1 MKLPEIFFQLIIEHG
16 SKIAI
21 ISNEKEY
28 TYNDIVL
35 KSNFYKNIILENN
48 ILSGQVVFILS
59 DYSFESIALFFSL
72 SVNKNIIVPV
82 TSENYTEINDRIS
95 ETKPDWIFNI
105 REDKLVKISE
115 DSQIERHELIN
126 KIQKEKASGL
136 ILFSSGST
144 GKPKAMIHNLD
155 NLLQTYLHKKHRV
168 LNFLVFLMFD
178 HIGGLNT
185 LFNCLSIGS
194 ILTIPENRRPDHI
207 CYLIEKFKINILPS
221 SPTFLNLLL
230 IGKSFEKY
238 DLSSLRMITYGT
250 ETMPESLLVKL
261 KEVLPSVKFIQTF
274 GTSETGII
282 KTTSKSSEST
292 LMKIDDPDQEFKIVD
307 GELWLRSKTQILGYI
322 NHNNESFTDDGW
334 FKTGDLVEKFE
345 DGYLRIIGRS
355 KEVIN
360 VGGEKVLP
368 SEIESVVLEL
378 CEIHDCKARGVTN
391 AITGQMV
398 VVDVVINKDYDF
410 HEIKSI
416 IRNHCRI
423 KLDPFKVPVKI
434 NIVETIEFSDRFK
447 KIRQ

>member
-1 MKLPEIFFQLIIEHG
+1 MNSPDIFFQLILEHG
-16 SKIAI
+16 SKTAI
-21 ISNEKEY
+21 ISGKKQY

-35 KSNFYKNIILENN
+35 KSNFYKSVITENN
-48 ILSGQVVFILS
+48 ILNGQVVFVLS

-72 SVNKNIIVPV
+72 SLNKNIIVPV
-82 TSENYTEINDRIS
+82 TSENFAEINDRIS
-95 ETKPDWIFNI
+95 ETKPDWIFNL

-115 DSQIERHELIN
+115 DSQIVRHELIS
-126 KIQKEKASGL
+126 KIQIEKASGL

-155 NLLQTYLHKKHRV
+155 MLLHTYLQKKHRI

-207 CYLIEKFKINILPS
+207 CYLIEKYKINILPS

-230 IGKSFEKY
+230 IGKSFENY

-250 ETMPESLLVKL
+250 EPMPESLLVKL

-282 KTTSKSSEST
+282 RTTSKSSEST

-345 DGYLRIIGRS
+345 DGYLRIVGRS

-378 CEIHDCKARGVTN
+378 QEIHDCKARGVTN

-398 VVDVVINKDYDF
+398 VVDVVINSDHGF

-416 IRNHCRI
+416 IRNHCRK
-423 KLDPFKVPVKI
+423 KLDPFKVPAKI
-434 NIVETIEFSDRFK
+434 NIVESIEFSDRFK

>member
-1 MKLPEIFFQLIIEHG
+1 MKSPNIFFQLIIEHG
-16 SKIAI
+16 TKIAI
-21 ISNEKEY
+21 ISSEKEY

-35 KSNFYKNIILENN
+35 KSNFYKNVILESN
-48 ILSGQVVFILS
+48 ILCGQVVFILS
-59 DYSFESIALFFSL
+59 DYSFESIALFLSL
-72 SVNKNIIVPV
+72 SLNENIIVPV
-82 TSENYTEINDRIS
+82 TSENLSEINDRIS
-95 ETKPDWIFNI
+95 ESKPDWIFNL
-105 REDKLVKISE
+105 REDKLIKVRE

-155 NLLQTYLHKKHRV
+155 ILLYTYLQKKHRV

-238 DLSSLRMITYGT
+238 DLSSLKMITYGT

-282 KTTSKSSEST
+282 RTTSKSSEST
-292 LMKIDDPDQEFKIVD
+292 LMKIDDPNQEFKIVD

-345 DGYLRIIGRS
+345 DGYLRIVGRS

-368 SEIESVVLEL
+368 SEIESVILEL
-378 CEIHDCKARGVTN
+378 HEIHDCKARGVTN
-391 AITGQMV
+391 AITGQIV
-398 VVDVVINKDYDF
+398 VVDVVINKDYGSN
-410 HEIKSI
+410 EIKSI
-416 IRNHCRI
+416 IRNHCRK
-423 KLDPFKVPVKI
+423 KLDLYKVPAKI
-434 NIVETIEFSDRFK
+434 NIVESIEFSDRFK
-447 KIRQ
+447 KIRL